1 MTACRNLLGHLNV
14 TFLIPMSTQISVA
27 FAEASFSQH
36 CSLLIIYSVHLF
48 PARVFLSL
56 SMWGVPAHLNKKR
69 SSVLQLP
76 ADAFE
81 RLTSLSGATA
91 ERHSHPSPVLQILSA
106 TAASAARM
114 LQNINLSV
122 MTALPQPL
130 QSVVIRNPASDKGHS
145 LIFGWPAGWVDYYL
159 PGNSSSSKLPGKP
172 PFLPMCS

>member
-27 FAEASFSQH
+27 FDEASFSQH

-91 ERHSHPSPVLQILSA
+91 ERHSHPSPVL
-106 TAASAARM
+106 
-114 LQNINLSV
+114 
-122 MTALPQPL
+122 
-130 QSVVIRNPASDKGHS
+130 
-145 LIFGWPAGWVDYYL
+145 
-159 PGNSSSSKLPGKP
+159 
-172 PFLPMCS
+172 